1 MKVISAAQ
9 TDHQE
14 RTKLPK
20 NPALVRIQTAQHHAR
35 SRSPESAVTMP
46 ETLVTINGI
55 RKMENTSLPDIK
67 RLVVLGHSGY
77 VGQRVKSYFQDRY
90 RTIDIVGIS
99 SRDIDLTQMDQSMRL
114 SEYFDFNTAVIMC
127 SGIKSNYGTN
137 LETYAKN
144 VAMAQNVCRVL
155 AKCPVR
161 KFIFLSSIAVYGV
174 DKHNVNI
181 TEQTEI
187 TPDTHYGLAK
197 YNSEILLSLEF
208 ARLKQSSLII
218 LRPSTIYGPNEKIIA
233 ATPSG
238 FLTTYLDGGQVT
250 LWGDGSELREF
261 LFIEDLIRIMDFLF
275 QSSFT
280 GVLNVGSGCGHSY
293 QEALEIISRL
303 LDKKLTVN
311 HHEQRSKPKI
321 DKIYNIELL
330 RSLIPQF
337 YFTPLDKGLQ
347 NILES
352 IKRSGD

>member
-1 MKVISAAQ
+1 MKK
-9 TDHQE
+9 T
-14 RTKLPK
+14 
-20 NPALVRIQTAQHHAR
+20 
-35 SRSPESAVTMP
+35 SP
-46 ETLVTINGI
+46 
-55 RKMENTSLPDIK
+55 PDIK
-67 RLVVLGHSGY
+67 RLVVLGHSGF

-90 RTIDIVGIS
+90 QTIDVVGIS
-99 SRDIDLTQMDQSMRL
+99 SSDIDLTLPQQSTRL
-114 SEYFDFNTAVIMC
+114 NEYFDFNTAVIMC

-144 VAMAQNVCRVL
+144 VSMAQNVCRAL

-161 KFIFLSSIAVYGV
+161 KFIFFSSIAVYGV
-174 DKHNVNI
+174 EKHNVNI

-197 YNSEILLSLEF
+197 YDSEILLSLEF
-208 ARLKQSSLII
+208 APLTKSSLII
-218 LRPSTIYGPNEKIIA
+218 LRPATIYGPNEKIIA

-238 FLTTYLDGGQVT
+238 FLTTYLGGGQIT

-261 LFIEDLIRIMDFLF
+261 LFIEDLIKIIDFLF

-303 LDKKLTVN
+303 LGKELTVN
-311 HHEQRSKPKI
+311 HCERSKPKV
-321 DKIYNIELL
+321 DKIYNIALL

-337 YFTPLDKGLQ
+337 SFTSLDKGLQ
-347 NILES
+347 NIHEI
-352 IKRSGD
+352 IKRAGD